1 MKKRFSFAV
10 ETSKANGLL
19 MASSAPLM
27 DRHLLIYG
35 RRRKKQ
41 MHIIDLRQGSMINH
55 SLQPHTNTIMGAV
68 RGGGAGRE
76 QGWGSTG
83 VGHPLPMA
91 GPLGWPSFT
100 ILDVPPC
107 EPGQEGSSEQRH
119 PAHHQE

>member
-55 SLQPHTNTIMGAV
+55 SLQPHTNTNHGGGEGG
-68 RGGGAGRE
+68 GGGAGA
-76 QGWGSTG
+76 G
-83 VGHPLPMA
+83 VGEHRSRASPPN
-91 GPLGWPSFT
+91 GWPSGLAF
-100 ILDVPPC
+100 LYH
-107 EPGQEGSSEQRH
+107 S
-119 PAHHQE
+119 